1 MTHLCEAALA
11 EAVEWWATLSE
22 NEKEGRRE
30 HAAKIVNL
38 PELLESS
45 RLWHRCLFQGKAYDE
60 LRTVAPWLV
69 RPERETHLRGPFLVG
84 SEQPCQAG
92 NACL

>member
-69 RPERETHLRGPFLVG
+69 RPERE
-84 SEQPCQAG
+84 
-92 NACL
+92 NAFTRTLFSRL

>member
-11 EAVEWWATLSE
+11 EAGEWWATLSE

-30 HAAKIVNL
+30 HAAEIVNL

-45 RLWHRCLFQGKAYDE
+45 RLWHRCLSKGKPMTNSVLLHPGSSA
-60 LRTVAPWLV
+60 RS
-69 RPERETHLRGPFLVG
+69 ERTHLRGPFLVG

-92 NACL
+92 NVCL